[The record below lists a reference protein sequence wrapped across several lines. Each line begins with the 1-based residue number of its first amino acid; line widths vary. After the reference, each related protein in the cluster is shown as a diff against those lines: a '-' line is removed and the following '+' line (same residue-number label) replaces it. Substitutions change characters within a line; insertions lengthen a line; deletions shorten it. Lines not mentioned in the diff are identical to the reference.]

1 MLNTFMLTYIATD
14 LTLSLAIAIIVYRKR
29 STLIWKLRRFLFD
42 AAGTPAM
49 LANLNT
55 LKTMVEVLI
64 PTPKKTDAY
73 DQATLEFQRD
83 DAEDRLQEARRNDQ
97 MSRYNAACTKA
108 RKDHK
113 KLPKY
118 TDFSQ
123 DL

>member
-1 MLNTFMLTYIATD
+1 MNTFLLAYVATD
-14 LTLSLAIAIIVYRKR
+14 VTLSLVAAILIYRKR
-29 STLIWKLRRFLFD
+29 KMLVHILRRFIFD
-42 AAGTPAM
+42 ATGTAAVLSNM
-49 LANLNT
+49 TT

-73 DQATLEFQRD
+73 DESTLEFQRD

-97 MSRYNAACTKA
+97 MSRYNAACKKA